1 MTMPTSELCAR
12 YRRLYVPAV
21 CDALY
26 WMGLPE
32 QVLPSFLRPLFP
44 DMRIAGVAY
53 TIQGAPIKPHIGR
66 DPGIERITSYL
77 EMFKDL
83 SADNVL
89 VSVNPDS
96 YVGHLGELTGNS
108 AQQHGCVGVVL
119 DGNLRDIEGL
129 REIGL
134 QVFYRDLSPLNAI
147 GRWEMVASQIP
158 VSIDDITIN
167 PGDVIL
173 AEFDGI
179 LVIPSSDA
187 ERVLIRAEE
196 IVGAEELVR
205 REMQAGESPL
215 SSLERH
221 GYI

>member
-1 MTMPTSELCAR
+1 MTIPTAELCAR

-32 QVLPSFLRPLFP
+32 QVLPSYLRPLFP
-44 DMRIAGVAY
+44 ETRIAGIAY
-53 TIQGAPIKPHIGR
+53 TIRGEPIEPRIGR
-66 DPGIERITSYL
+66 EPGIERITSYL
-77 EMFKDL
+77 EMFKQL
-83 SADNVL
+83 RPDNVL
-89 VSVNPDS
+89 VSVNSDTS
-96 YVGHLGELTGNS
+96 VGHLGELTGNS
-108 AQQHGCVGVVL
+108 AQRHGCVGVIL

-147 GRWEMVASQIP
+147 GRWEMVASRTP
-158 VSIDDITIN
+158 VRIGEITIH

-179 LVIPSSDA
+179 LVIPAADA
-187 ERVLIRAEE
+187 ERVLIHAEE

-205 REMQAGESPL
+205 EEMQAGESPL

>member
-1 MTMPTSELCAR
+1 MTIPTAELCAR

-32 QVLPSFLRPLFP
+32 QVLPTYLRPLFP
-44 DMRIAGVAY
+44 ETRIAGIAY
-53 TIQGAPIKPHIGR
+53 TIRGAPIHPHIGR
-66 DPGIERITSYL
+66 EPGIERIISYL
-77 EMFKDL
+77 EIFKDL
-83 SADNVL
+83 SPDNVL
-89 VSVNPDS
+89 ISVNPDS
-96 YVGHLGELTGNS
+96 HVGHLGELTGNS
-108 AQQHGCVGVVL
+108 AQQHGCVGVIL

-129 REIGL
+129 RDIGL

-158 VSIDDITIN
+158 VTIGDITIS

-179 LVIPSSDA
+179 LMIPAADA
-187 ERVLIRAEE
+187 ERVLLRAEE
-196 IVGAEELVR
+196 IVGSEALVR
-205 REMQAGESPL
+205 EEMQAGESPL
-215 SSLERH
+215 SSLNRH

>member
-1 MTMPTSELCAR
+1 MSIPTAELCAR

-32 QVLPSFLRPLFP
+32 QVLPSYLRPLFP
-44 DMRIAGVAY
+44 EQRIAGIAY
-53 TIQGAPIKPHIGR
+53 TIRGEPIQPHIER

-77 EMFKDL
+77 EMFKQLKPD
-83 SADNVL
+83 SVL
-89 VSVNPDS
+89 ISVNPDS
-96 YVGHLGELTGNS
+96 HVGHLGELTGNS
-108 AQQHGCVGVVL
+108 AQRHGCVGVIL

-129 REIGL
+129 RDIGL

-147 GRWEMVASQIP
+147 GRWEMVASQVP
-158 VSIDDITIN
+158 VTIGDITIR
-167 PGDVIL
+167 PGDVVL

-179 LVIPSSDA
+179 LVIPAADA
-187 ERVLIRAEE
+187 ERVLVRAEE

-205 REMQAGESPL
+205 AEMQAGESPL
-215 SSLERH
+215 SSLNRH